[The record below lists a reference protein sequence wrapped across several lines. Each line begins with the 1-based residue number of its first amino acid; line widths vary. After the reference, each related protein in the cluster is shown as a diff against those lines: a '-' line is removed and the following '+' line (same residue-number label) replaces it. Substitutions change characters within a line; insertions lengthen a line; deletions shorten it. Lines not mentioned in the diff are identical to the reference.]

1 MENQGKNFHAHV
13 KEAVDAG
20 NAKYKAEQ
28 TAQKE
33 ARMSAERAR
42 KQEIMDQRNAERQAL
57 AAKREER
64 RQVKIKFILSIGPRL
79 KWGASPRWSSSLYRS
94 YAEFETDGHRDDA
107 PHGIFREFS
116 KLSFSN
122 LNLSFLRE
130 NYQNGK

>member
-28 TAQKE
+28 TAAKE

-42 KQEIMDQRNAERQAL
+42 KQEIMDQRNAERLAL

-64 RQVKIKFILSIGPRL
+64 RQVKIIFDLNFSPNSPYSTLIRPL
-79 KWGASPRWSSSLYRS
+79 KVQ
-94 YAEFETDGHRDDA
+94 D
-107 PHGIFREFS
+107 
-116 KLSFSN
+116 
-122 LNLSFLRE
+122 
-130 NYQNGK
+130 